1 MLMLTCR
8 EMSELGSAIIDDQLH
23 LRTRLAVL
31 AHLSL
36 CSNCRRYIRQLR
48 ITSQVLQQMPM
59 DQGPVDATAVLD
71 KVRKAEDDN
80 GSL

>member
-8 EMSELGSAIIDDQLH
+8 EMSELGSDIVDRQLN

-36 CSNCRRYIRQLR
+36 CANCRRYIRQLR

-59 DQGPVDATAVLD
+59 DQGPVDVAAVLE
-71 KVRKAEDDN
+71 KVRKAEDDK
-80 GSL
+80 GAG

>member
-1 MLMLTCR
+1 M
-8 EMSELGSAIIDDQLH
+8 
-23 LRTRLAVL
+23 L